1 MSERMKSKT
10 QVTVNNLLSKYLP
23 GNDLVGKGDKKNKS
37 KSGALEIS
45 NIKEQNLNHETNQ
58 IQSLKQSRKEKKNKN
73 KKISDSYNQNGEI
86 QKLAVL
92 NQSINDFKTGNKKL
106 TNIKDEQLKEIIS
119 KNVKS
124 VKSWELSNKSEIK
137 KLQNQILSLKNK
149 EIAKRREVK
158 AKKIKQQEF
167 NEKVKKNL
175 ISVPGLT
182 PGLAPVGASDDEDSS
197 DEEDDNNDFA
207 TLHDDYDENL

>member
-10 QVTVNNLLSKYLP
+10 QATVNNLLSRYLP
-23 GNDLVGKGDKKNKS
+23 GNDLIDQGNKKS
-37 KSGALEIS
+37 KSISGALKIS
-45 NIKEQNLNHETNQ
+45 NIKEQNLKQEANQ
-58 IQSLKQSRKEKKNKN
+58 IQSLKQLKREKRKKN

-86 QKLAVL
+86 KKLAAL
-92 NQSINDFKTGNKKL
+92 NQSINDFKTGNKKVI
-106 TNIKDEQLKEIIS
+106 NIEDKQIKEIVS
-119 KNVKS
+119 QNVKS

-149 EIAKRREVK
+149 EITKRRKVK

-197 DEEDDNNDFA
+197 DEDDDNNDFA